1 VGRLQASVGA
11 RLQALDGLSSSS
23 TAVDILY
30 EQSLSDLQD
39 LDYAKALSDFT
50 RQQMSLE
57 AAQRS
62 FVTIS
67 GLSLFSY
74 L

>member
-1 VGRLQASVGA
+1 VQASVGA
-11 RLQALDGLSSSS
+11 RLQALDGLSSNSA
-23 TAVDILY
+23 AVDILHQ
-30 EQSLSDLQD
+30 QSLSALQD
-39 LDYAKALSDFT
+39 LDYAQALSDFT
-50 RQQMSLE
+50 RQQLSLE
-57 AAQRS
+57 AAQKS